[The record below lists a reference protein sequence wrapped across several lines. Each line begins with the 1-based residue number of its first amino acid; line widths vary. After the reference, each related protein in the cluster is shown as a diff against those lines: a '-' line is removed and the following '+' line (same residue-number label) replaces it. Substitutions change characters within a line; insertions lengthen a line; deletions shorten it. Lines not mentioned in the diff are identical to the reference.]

1 MSEHVLV
8 VAGVGRG
15 GAANADPPYANRCD
29 GQAADP
35 QDWAVWRRPSPAGQR
50 PMSLL
55 MIDFMT
61 SDVPP

>member
-8 VAGVGRG
+8 VAGG
-15 GAANADPPYANRCD
+15 GPSMGLERRPPYANRCD
-29 GQAADP
+29 GQAVDP

-61 SDVPP
+61 SEVPP